1 MKSGFWTK
9 DWFTALAVIVVVL
22 ASARTEVMR
31 GLELYVYDTGV
42 RMSAREPSDR
52 VAVIA
57 IDDKSIENIGRW
69 PWPRSIQAEMIAQ
82 LKGDAEGWKKKY
94 GESSE
99 NNQENMKLLQENV
112 QLQN

>member
-9 DWFTALAVIVVVL
+9 DWFTALAVVVVVL

-69 PWPRSIQAEMIAQ
+69 PWPR
-82 LKGDAEGWKKKY
+82 
-94 GESSE
+94 
-99 NNQENMKLLQENV
+99 
-112 QLQN
+112 